1 VTAKD
6 DKPVKQLSG
15 GNPQVPKG
23 DGDGPV
29 QAYIAAM
36 PGWKSPVGGRI
47 DALLVQTIPNL
58 AKAVKWNSPFYGVE
72 GRGYFMGLH
81 VFNRYIKLAFFEG
94 VSLNPMPPGP
104 SKDPKTR
111 YLNIH
116 EGEALDEAQLADW
129 FRQAAA
135 LSGFLAPK
143 GKA

>member
-1 VTAKD
+1 MTAKN
-6 DKPVKQLSG
+6 DKPVKLLSG

-23 DGDGPV
+23 EGDGPV

-36 PGWKSPVGGRI
+36 PGWKSAVGQRI
-47 DALLVQTIPNL
+47 DALLVRTIPNL

-72 GRGYFMGLH
+72 GQGFFMGLH

-94 VSLNPMPPGP
+94 VSLRPMPPGP

-116 EGEALDEAQLADW
+116 EGDELDEAKLADW

-135 LSGFLAPK
+135 LPGFLAPK
-143 GKA
+143 K

>member
-1 VTAKD
+1 MTAKHD
-6 DKPVKQLSG
+6 NPVKLLSG
-15 GNPQVPKG
+15 GNPQIPKG

-36 PGWKSPVGGRI
+36 PGWKSAVGARI
-47 DALLVQTIPNL
+47 DALIVRTVPNL
-58 AKAVKWNSPFYGVE
+58 RKAVKWNSPFYGVE
-72 GRGYFMGLH
+72 GQGYFMGLH

-94 VSLNPMPPGP
+94 VSLNPLPPGP

-116 EGEALDEAQLADW
+116 EGDELDEAQLADW

-135 LSGFLAPK
+135 LPGYLAPK
-143 GKA
+143 GK

>member
-1 VTAKD
+1 MG
-6 DKPVKQLSG
+6 DKPVKLLSG
-15 GNPQVPKG
+15 GNPQIPKG

-36 PGWKSPVGGRI
+36 PGWKSAVGARI
-47 DALLVQTIPNL
+47 DALIVRTIPNL
-58 AKAVKWNSPFYGVE
+58 RKAVKWNSPFYGVE
-72 GRGYFMGLH
+72 GQGYFMGLH

-94 VSLNPMPPGP
+94 VSLNPLPPGP

-116 EGEALDEAQLADW
+116 EGDELDEAQLADW

-135 LSGFLAPK
+135 LPGYLAPK
-143 GKA
+143 GK

>member
-1 VTAKD
+1 MTAKS
-6 DKPVKQLSG
+6 DKPVKLLSG
-15 GNPQVPKG
+15 GNPQVAKG

-36 PGWKSPVGGRI
+36 PGWKSEVGARI
-47 DALLVQTIPNL
+47 DALLVKTIPNL

-94 VSLNPMPPGP
+94 VSLKPMPPGR

-116 EGEALDEAQLADW
+116 EGDELDEAQLADW

-135 LSGFLAPK
+135 RPGFLAPK
-143 GKA
+143 T